1 MKNKSIL
8 LILLFFILANCGFE
22 PIYSSKKSNFNI
34 GETKITNKNRFNA
47 IIENNLRNISN
58 NESQNIFDLII
69 NSERKKIVSSKDA
82 KGNPQLLTMII
93 SVEVQI
99 IKNNVIKNTKN
110 FSEHRP
116 YHVGLTNALL
126 DLRNDLLVLKAASR
140 RPQRGSAFGS
150 LIDTATVFSLCRSS
164 DRSYTSPWIFVERR

>member
-34 GETKITNKNRFNA
+34 GEIKITNKNKFNS
-47 IIENNLRNISN
+47 IIKNNLKNISN
-58 NESQNIFDLII
+58 NESQNKFDLII
-69 NSERKKIVSSKDA
+69 NSEKKRIVSSKDA

-99 IKNNVIKNTKN
+99 IKDSVIKNKKN
-110 FSEHRP
+110 FSQDFS
-116 YHVGLTNALL
+116 YSNNSNKFGLAQYEKDIEKNLINKIIENINTYLL
-126 DLRNDLLVLKAASR
+126 
-140 RPQRGSAFGS
+140 S
-150 LIDTATVFSLCRSS
+150 L
-164 DRSYTSPWIFVERR
+164 

>member
-34 GETKITNKNRFNA
+34 GEIKITSKNKFNSM
-47 IIENNLRNISN
+47 IKNNLKNISN
-58 NESQNIFDLII
+58 NESQNKFDLII
-69 NSERKKIVSSKDA
+69 NSEKKRIISSKDT

-99 IKNNVIKNTKN
+99 IKDNVIKNKKN
-110 FSEHRP
+110 FSQDFS
-116 YHVGLTNALL
+116 YSNNSNKFGLAQYEKDIEKNLINKIIENLNAYLL
-126 DLRNDLLVLKAASR
+126 
-140 RPQRGSAFGS
+140 S
-150 LIDTATVFSLCRSS
+150 L
-164 DRSYTSPWIFVERR
+164 

>member
-34 GETKITNKNRFNA
+34 GEIKITNKNKFNSM
-47 IIENNLRNISN
+47 IKNNLKNISN
-58 NESQNIFDLII
+58 NESQNKFDLII
-69 NSERKKIVSSKDA
+69 NSEKKRIISSKDA

-99 IKNNVIKNTKN
+99 IKDSVIKNKKS
-110 FSEHRP
+110 FSQDFS
-116 YHVGLTNALL
+116 YSN
-126 DLRNDLLVLKAASR
+126 NSNK
-140 RPQRGSAFGS
+140 
-150 LIDTATVFSLCRSS
+150 FSLDQYEKDIEKNLINKIIENINTYLLSL
-164 DRSYTSPWIFVERR
+164 

>member
-34 GETKITNKNRFNA
+34 GEIKITNKNKFNA

-58 NESQNIFDLII
+58 NESQNTFDLII

-82 KGNPQLLTMII
+82 KGNPQLLAMII
-93 SVEVQI
+93 SIEVQI
-99 IKNNVIKNTKN
+99 IKNNVIINTKN
-110 FSEHRP
+110 FSKNFS
-116 YHVGLTNALL
+116 YSNNSNKFGLAQYEKDIEKNLISEIIENINSYLL
-126 DLRNDLLVLKAASR
+126 
-140 RPQRGSAFGS
+140 S
-150 LIDTATVFSLCRSS
+150 L
-164 DRSYTSPWIFVERR
+164 

>member
-34 GETKITNKNRFNA
+34 GEIKITNKNKFNS
-47 IIENNLRNISN
+47 IIKNNLKNISN
-58 NESQNIFDLII
+58 NESQNKFDLII
-69 NSERKKIVSSKDA
+69 NSEKKRIISSKDA

-99 IKNNVIKNTKN
+99 TKDSVIKNKKN
-110 FSEHRP
+110 FSQNFS
-116 YHVGLTNALL
+116 YSN
-126 DLRNDLLVLKAASR
+126 NSNK
-140 RPQRGSAFGS
+140 
-150 LIDTATVFSLCRSS
+150 FSLAQYEKDIEKNLINKIIENINTYLLSL
-164 DRSYTSPWIFVERR
+164 

>member
-34 GETKITNKNRFNA
+34 GEIKIISKYKFNS
-47 IIENNLRNISN
+47 IIKNNLKNISN
-58 NESQNIFDLII
+58 DKSQNKFDLII
-69 NSERKKIVSSKDA
+69 NSEKKRIISSKDT

-99 IKNNVIKNTKN
+99 IKDNVIKNKKN
-110 FSEHRP
+110 FSQDFS
-116 YHVGLTNALL
+116 YSNNSNKFGLAQYEKDIEKNLINKIIENINSYLL
-126 DLRNDLLVLKAASR
+126 PL
-140 RPQRGSAFGS
+140 
-150 LIDTATVFSLCRSS
+150 
-164 DRSYTSPWIFVERR
+164 

>member
-34 GETKITNKNRFNA
+34 GEIKITSKNKFNS
-47 IIENNLRNISN
+47 IIKNNLKNISN
-58 NESQNIFDLII
+58 NESQNKFDLII
-69 NSERKKIVSSKDA
+69 NSEKKRIVSSKDA

-99 IKNNVIKNTKN
+99 IKDNVIKNKKN
-110 FSEHRP
+110 FSQDFSYSNSSNKFDLAQYEKDIEKNLINKIIENINT
-116 YHVGLTNALL
+116 YLL
-126 DLRNDLLVLKAASR
+126 
-140 RPQRGSAFGS
+140 S
-150 LIDTATVFSLCRSS
+150 L
-164 DRSYTSPWIFVERR
+164 

>member
-34 GETKITNKNRFNA
+34 GEIKITNKNKFNA

-69 NSERKKIVSSKDA
+69 NSERKKIVSSKDE

-110 FSEHRP
+110 FSENFS
-116 YHVGLTNALL
+116 YSNNSNKFGLGQYEKDIEKN
-126 DLRNDLLVLKAASR
+126 
-140 RPQRGSAFGS
+140 
-150 LIDTATVFSLCRSS
+150 LIKKIIENLNT
-164 DRSYTSPWIFVERR
+164 

>member
-34 GETKITNKNRFNA
+34 GEIKITNKNKFNS
-47 IIENNLRNISN
+47 IIKNNLKNISN
-58 NESQNIFDLII
+58 NESQNKFDLII
-69 NSERKKIVSSKDA
+69 NSEKKRIISSKDT

-99 IKNNVIKNTKN
+99 IKDNVIKNIKN
-110 FSEHRP
+110 FSQDFSYSNNSNKFNLAQYEKDIEKNLINKIIENINT
-116 YHVGLTNALL
+116 YLL
-126 DLRNDLLVLKAASR
+126 
-140 RPQRGSAFGS
+140 S
-150 LIDTATVFSLCRSS
+150 L
-164 DRSYTSPWIFVERR
+164 

>member
-34 GETKITNKNRFNA
+34 GEIKITNKNKFNS
-47 IIENNLRNISN
+47 IIKNNLKNISN
-58 NESQNIFDLII
+58 NESQNKFDLII
-69 NSERKKIVSSKDA
+69 NSEKKKIISSKDA

-99 IKNNVIKNTKN
+99 IKDNVIKNTKN
-110 FSEHRP
+110 FSQDFS
-116 YHVGLTNALL
+116 YS
-126 DLRNDLLVLKAASR
+126 NDSNK
-140 RPQRGSAFGS
+140 
-150 LIDTATVFSLCRSS
+150 FSLAQYEKDIEKNLINKIIENINTYLLSL
-164 DRSYTSPWIFVERR
+164 

>member
-34 GETKITNKNRFNA
+34 GEIKIISKYKFNSM
-47 IIENNLRNISN
+47 IKNNLKNISN
-58 NESQNIFDLII
+58 NESQNKFDLII
-69 NSERKKIVSSKDA
+69 NSEKKKIISSKDT

-99 IKNNVIKNTKN
+99 IEDNVIKNKKN
-110 FSEHRP
+110 FSQNFS
-116 YHVGLTNALL
+116 YSNNSNKFGLAQYEKDIEKNLINKIIENLNTYLL
-126 DLRNDLLVLKAASR
+126 
-140 RPQRGSAFGS
+140 S
-150 LIDTATVFSLCRSS
+150 L
-164 DRSYTSPWIFVERR
+164 

>member
-34 GETKITNKNRFNA
+34 GEIKITNKNKFNS
-47 IIENNLRNISN
+47 ILKNNLKNISN
-58 NESQNIFDLII
+58 SESQNKFDLII
-69 NSERKKIVSSKDA
+69 NSEKKRIISSKDA

-99 IKNNVIKNTKN
+99 IKDNVIKNQKN
-110 FSEHRP
+110 FTQNFS
-116 YHVGLTNALL
+116 YSN
-126 DLRNDLLVLKAASR
+126 NSNK
-140 RPQRGSAFGS
+140 
-150 LIDTATVFSLCRSS
+150 FSLAQYEKDIEKNLINKIIENINTYLLSL
-164 DRSYTSPWIFVERR
+164 

>member
-34 GETKITNKNRFNA
+34 GEIKITNKNKFNS
-47 IIENNLRNISN
+47 IIKNNLKSISN
-58 NESQNIFDLII
+58 NESQNKFDLII
-69 NSERKKIVSSKDA
+69 NSEKKRIISSKDK

-99 IKNNVIKNTKN
+99 IKDNVIKNKKN
-110 FSEHRP
+110 FSQNFS
-116 YHVGLTNALL
+116 YSNNSNKFGLAQYEKDIEKNLINKIIENLNKYLL
-126 DLRNDLLVLKAASR
+126 
-140 RPQRGSAFGS
+140 S
-150 LIDTATVFSLCRSS
+150 L
-164 DRSYTSPWIFVERR
+164 

>member
-34 GETKITNKNRFNA
+34 GEIKITNKNKFNS
-47 IIENNLRNISN
+47 IIKNNLKNISN
-58 NESQNIFDLII
+58 NESQNKFDLII
-69 NSERKKIVSSKDA
+69 NSEKKRIISSKDA

-99 IKNNVIKNTKN
+99 IKDNVIKNKKN
-110 FSEHRP
+110 FTQNFS
-116 YHVGLTNALL
+116 YSN
-126 DLRNDLLVLKAASR
+126 NSNK
-140 RPQRGSAFGS
+140 
-150 LIDTATVFSLCRSS
+150 FSLAQYEKDIEKNLINKIIENINTYLLSL
-164 DRSYTSPWIFVERR
+164 

>member
-34 GETKITNKNRFNA
+34 GEIKITNKNKFNS
-47 IIENNLRNISN
+47 IIKYNLKNISN
-58 NESQNIFDLII
+58 NESQNKFDLII
-69 NSERKKIVSSKDA
+69 NSEKKRIISSKDT

-99 IKNNVIKNTKN
+99 IKDNVIKNIKN
-110 FSEHRP
+110 FSQDFS
-116 YHVGLTNALL
+116 YSN
-126 DLRNDLLVLKAASR
+126 NSNK
-140 RPQRGSAFGS
+140 
-150 LIDTATVFSLCRSS
+150 FSLAQYEKDIEKNLINKIIENINTYLLSL
-164 DRSYTSPWIFVERR
+164 